1 MIFFFNFRKMG
12 FFLGNP
18 VTWPIH
24 IYYVDLKR
32 KIFTIHAT
40 RGIIACP
47 GEGEGARREWK
58 GASTT
63 IGRGACTVV
72 LEGGGQSSEKRCLSL
87 CRTDLLGRGK
97 RNEK

>member
-1 MIFFFNFRKMG
+1 MG

-63 IGRGACTVV
+63 IGRGK
-72 LEGGGQSSEKRCLSL
+72 GGVYCSFR
-87 CRTDLLGRGK
+87 GRGA
-97 RNEK
+97 EK